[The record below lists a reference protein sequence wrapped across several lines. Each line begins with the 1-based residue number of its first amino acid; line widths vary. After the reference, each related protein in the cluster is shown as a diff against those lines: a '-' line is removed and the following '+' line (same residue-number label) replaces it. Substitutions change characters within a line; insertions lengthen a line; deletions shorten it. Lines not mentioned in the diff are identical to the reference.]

1 MTTNI
6 QWPPIAGTLYG
17 IPGAGEVNWPALSNF
32 LIALQNAQGTTAQK
46 MGSRRATISPVT
58 ISSPTDC
65 LVFVNMAVPE
75 EPAVLLPAG
84 INGQIFAIVDERGD
98 ADLRNITIT
107 PMGSDTINLGSEYKI
122 EIANGGVLIGYHD
135 GNWAVFCSFG
145 GGGSGGLITDAD
157 VAPNA
162 AIDVTKIGDGTVDN
176 ATLNYLAGATSNIQ
190 AQINALAPTGT
201 PITDLYGDVVASG
214 PGSVQALIADEVIE
228 DKHISTAAAINAAKI
243 GSGLVSNTEFDYL
256 DGVSSAIQ
264 TQLNGKQPAGSYQA
278 DSAELSAIS
287 ALSTLGIAVRSAVG
301 TWVTRLLSPGSSKVS
316 ITNANGAAGNPTI
329 DIVPANIAIAD
340 LMGGINALL
349 PSQTG
354 NAGRALYTDGT
365 NVNWEE
371 VAGGLKPLDV
381 AAATTS
387 LNAVSNVMYK
397 VGPNTSLEITLPSG
411 STEATVG
418 IVDRSGGSIS
428 ESFPVYINGN
438 GQPMGQVSA
447 SDRIKMNYKKSQ
459 ILLYRAAGTSYW
471 TYQVGVTTVEAPK
484 PLVVSKRLRASAI
497 NAGGSNVR
505 TNVAQITLTEGEWDV
520 SAVGCV
526 NLNLAT
532 STSADVLVSENASGT
547 ADLEIGYNHL
557 YVAAATAA
565 YDSVGAV
572 PRVTYTVPAGAT
584 KTIYLALR
592 VAYSAGTPQ
601 VYGSISARKVN

>member
-447 SDRIKMNYKKSQ
+447 SDRIKMNYNKAQ

-471 TYQVGVTTVEAPK
+471 TYQVGTTTSAPPASASVEGLVTAESGSITVTTTG
-484 PLVVSKRLRASAI
+484 AI
-497 NAGGSNVR
+497 
-505 TNVAQITLTEGEWDV
+505 
-520 SAVGCV
+520 
-526 NLNLAT
+526 
-532 STSADVLVSENASGT
+532 STSVTVYYSRVGKSVTLSFPAIAGTFVASGLVSVPLT
-547 ADLEIGYNHL
+547 ALPSSLSVNFDLRGVYANLDPSVSTGL
-557 YVAAATAA
+557 YVLNPSTKMDFYQTTAA
-565 YDSVGAV
+565 GAW
-572 PRVTYTVPAGAT
+572 TAGSR
-584 KTIYLALR
+584 TIR
-592 VAYSAGTPQ
+592 GF
-601 VYGSISARKVN
+601 SISYVIP